1 MRSSHQERTGRQTTD
16 PSGRPQYADRVYR
29 STAGFI
35 SGAVLIVLALWLG
48 GDAVIR
54 GNGQTPW
61 LALAALLM
69 AIPLVAAFTVRP
81 AVFAGAER
89 IRIRNP
95 FRTITM
101 PWAAVDRIRSSYST
115 ELFAGGRKFQLWSI
129 PVSVR
134 ARKRAIK
141 QTERARS
148 GEEPF
153 GVPGRRRTARPT
165 QPATGG
171 EEVRAWSDRAVAE
184 LNELSDQHEVAEGE
198 PRPEPVIR
206 WCYEVIAP
214 AVAGAVLLIVLLT
227 T

>member
-1 MRSSHQERTGRQTTD
+1 MGRGGPD
-16 PSGRPQYADRVYR
+16 PLL
-29 STAGFI
+29 
-35 SGAVLIVLALWLG
+35 VLHRAL
-48 GDAVIR
+48 R
-54 GNGQTPW
+54 
-61 LALAALLM
+61 
-69 AIPLVAAFTVRP
+69 
-81 AVFAGAER
+81 
-89 IRIRNP
+89 
-95 FRTITM
+95 
-101 PWAAVDRIRSSYST
+101 
-115 ELFAGGRKFQLWSI
+115 GGRKFQLWSI